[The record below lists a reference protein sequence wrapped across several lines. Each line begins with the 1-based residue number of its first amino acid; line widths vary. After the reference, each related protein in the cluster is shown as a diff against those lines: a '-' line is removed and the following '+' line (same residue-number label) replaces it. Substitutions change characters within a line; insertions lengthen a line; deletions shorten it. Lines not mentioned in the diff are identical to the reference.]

1 MTVPED
7 CGERG
12 FVLLV
17 VKFSASPRLR
27 IRFGPS
33 FPFPLPCHPCRELVL
48 DADPTAAAFSCFCL
62 SVLVGVD
69 VVDVVDVGVELD
81 ASDDEDELR
90 DDEVGRRL
98 SLCTCL
104 PVVGEAPVLA
114 FLLLMVLLVLA
125 GFAVLIVCND
135 GEDHLAETRCR

>member
-81 ASDDEDELR
+81 ASDDEDELI
-90 DDEVGRRL
+90 DDEDGRRI
-98 SLCTCL
+98 SL
-104 PVVGEAPVLA
+104 
-114 FLLLMVLLVLA
+114 
-125 GFAVLIVCND
+125 
-135 GEDHLAETRCR
+135 